1 MLHLLKILK
10 QGQEIETIPDNK
22 VLVSFDIVNMYPIID
37 NDRGIAA
44 VRNALETRAN
54 KTPLTDCI
62 IESIE
67 ICLKCINSRFGS
79 PNRLQLNGTATC
91 APNSCLYDLVV
102 FDIDKDLLQ
111 ATRNTYHKIRYFG
124 R

>member
-54 KTPLTDCI
+54 KSPSTDCI
-62 IESIE
+62 TGGLKIF
-67 ICLKCINSRFGS
+67 LKCNNSRFAS
-79 PNRLQLNGTATC
+79 QNILQLNGTATG
-91 APNSCLYDLVV
+91 APNSCSYADLAA
-102 FDIDKDLLQ
+102 FDIDKSLLQ
-111 ATRNTYHKIRYFG
+111 AQRNACQK
-124 R
+124 